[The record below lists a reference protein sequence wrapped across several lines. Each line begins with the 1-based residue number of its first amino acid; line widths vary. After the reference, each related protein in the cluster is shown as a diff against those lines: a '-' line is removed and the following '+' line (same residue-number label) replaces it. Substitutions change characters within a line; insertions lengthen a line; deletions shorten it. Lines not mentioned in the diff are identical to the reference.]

1 MADVAERL
9 GGLDALV
16 NLAGIDLEAKAEE
29 FAEEDWRRLLDINL
43 SGAFWL
49 SQAAARSMIKAGQ
62 GGRIVHFVDAQ
73 RRSAAAAGSPRTQ
86 RARAA

>member
-29 FAEEDWRRLLDINL
+29 FAERTG
-43 SGAFWL
+43 GAC
-49 SQAAARSMIKAGQ
+49 STSI
-62 GGRIVHFVDAQ
+62 
-73 RRSAAAAGSPRTQ
+73 
-86 RARAA
+86 